1 MRARSFLQTSQT
13 ARASVARGLG
23 LLARSRLVFALA
35 LVVWAAQAS
44 SLRADG
50 LEPLTVVTESGAHHF
65 EVEIAKDELA
75 RERGLM
81 FRRFMARDQGMLFEF
96 ESEDLQS
103 FWMKNTYIPLD
114 IIFIDR
120 SGRVIR
126 VAANAEPL
134 SERTISSG
142 GPCIGVL
149 ELNGGAAAEIGL
161 KIGDQ
166 VEHPFFKP

>member
-1 MRARSFLQTSQT
+1 MPARLFLQTSQ
-13 ARASVARGLG
+13 AVRVCVLRGLA
-23 LLARSRLVFALA
+23 LLTPSRLVFIVALF
-35 LVVWAAQAS
+35 VWTACGS
-44 SLRADG
+44 SPRADS
-50 LEPLTVVTESGAHHF
+50 LEPLTVVTDSGAHDF
-65 EVEIAKDELA
+65 VVEIAKDEMS

-81 FRRFMARDQGMLFEF
+81 FRRFMAGDHGMLFEF
-96 ESEDLQS
+96 ESEDPQS

-134 SERTISSG
+134 SERTIPSG
-142 GPCIGVL
+142 GPCIAVL
-149 ELNGGAAAEIGL
+149 ELNGGVAADIGL

-166 VEHPFFKP
+166 VKHPFFKP